1 MGYDDDG
8 RYWGMNGMDSGG
20 WLMMTVLVLICLAVV
35 GVLVY
40 ALLRASGTGQAGPA
54 GPAGQGSAAPPT
66 RSAAELMLDERFA
79 RGEIDQPEYQQR
91 KTALRSG

>member
-8 RYWGMNGMDSGG
+8 RYWGMHGMDSGD
-20 WLMMTVLVLICLAVV
+20 WLMMTVLVLVCVAVL

-40 ALLRASGTGQAGPA
+40 VLLRASGAGHGGQPGP
-54 GPAGQGSAAPPT
+54 GVPPPT
-66 RSAAELMLDERFA
+66 RSTAELMLDERFA

-91 KTALRSG
+91 KAALRSG

>member
-8 RYWGMNGMDSGG
+8 RYWGMNGMGTGG
-20 WLMMTVLVLICLAVV
+20 WLMMSVLILVCLVAL

-40 ALLRASGTGQAGPA
+40 VLLRASGASQA

-66 RSAAELMLDERFA
+66 RSTAELTLDERFA

>member
-1 MGYDDDG
+1 MDYDDDG

-20 WLMMTVLVLICLAVV
+20 WLMMTVLVLVCLAVV

-54 GPAGQGSAAPPT
+54 GPAGQGSSAPPT